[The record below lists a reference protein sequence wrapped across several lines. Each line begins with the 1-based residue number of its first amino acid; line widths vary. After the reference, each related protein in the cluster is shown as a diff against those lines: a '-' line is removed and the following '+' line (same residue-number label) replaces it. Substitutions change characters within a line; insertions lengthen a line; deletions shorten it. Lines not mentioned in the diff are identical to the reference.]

1 MYRGVFF
8 EAASHT
14 KWRNLGGAL
23 GAGAWR
29 AAPCAQRPPVT
40 RSVRHKRA
48 AGEENFAHMHLSP
61 LPRIVPAGVF
71 AEAKR
76 TPRASSRQRGKLARP
91 GKYRVFLKMHK
102 KVMYMCLSRG
112 IELGSPKK
120 KENDGK
126 ACKPMHYA
134 GKICI

>member
-1 MYRGVFF
+1 MLRRRLMNQ
-8 EAASHT
+8 A
-14 KWRNLGGAL
+14 KCRNLGGAL
-23 GAGAWR
+23 GGGAWR

-48 AGEENFAHMHLSP
+48 AGEENFAHVASSVTQETHTHTSP
-61 LPRIVPAGVF
+61 LSRIVPARVF

-91 GKYRVFLKMHK
+91 GKYRVFLKMLK

-120 KENDGK
+120 KENE
-126 ACKPMHYA
+126 
-134 GKICI
+134 